1 MSTDAYSQK
10 IYLYTKHV
18 LKQES
23 PESKYLAMDFPNP
36 MPLAGL
42 AKALGIYGRVIEDP
56 KELRQAIT
64 EAIALGKP
72 AVLDVSIDGR
82 L

>member
-1 MSTDAYSQK
+1 
-10 IYLYTKHV
+10 
-18 LKQES
+18 KQES
-23 PESKYLAMDFPNP
+23 SESKYLAMDFPNP